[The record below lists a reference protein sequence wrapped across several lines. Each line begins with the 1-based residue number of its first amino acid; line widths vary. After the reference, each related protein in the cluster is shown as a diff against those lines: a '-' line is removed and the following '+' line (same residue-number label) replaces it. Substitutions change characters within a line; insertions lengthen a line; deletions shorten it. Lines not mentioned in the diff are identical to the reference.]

1 MRATQL
7 LHTLGQSLW
16 PDNLTAELL
25 ERGTLKQYI
34 DGYSITG
41 LTSNPTIFNR
51 AIKQGASYDSRII
64 EKFQEGKSGE
74 ELFLNWLSRT
84 LNAPLPCLH
93 ESTIRRM
100 VSMDGC
106 LWKCRRC
113 WLTRQQPRWL
123 PPERCMPKR
132 ACPIC

>member
-1 MRATQL
+1 MKTSGGIGMRATQL

-74 ELFLNWLSRT
+74 ELFFELALAD
-84 LNAPLPCLH
+84 L
-93 ESTIRRM
+93 
-100 VSMDGC
+100 
-106 LWKCRRC
+106 
-113 WLTRQQPRWL
+113 
-123 PPERCMPKR
+123 KR
-132 ACPIC
+132 AAAVFARIHDQTNGEIGRASCRERGY